1 MLTPR
6 EIEWNSEL
14 ASHSGL
20 IRDPGIPV
28 FLHICHESREFAL
41 QQYKLYNL
49 GPRQLYLHPVLDVV
63 LWIRY
68 YYKVPVGPLGSE
80 DAQRLLLHEP
90 EQIALVFKQVIS
102 VTLWNRSKKGGNV

>member
-28 FLHICHESREFAL
+28 LLHICHESREFAL
-41 QQYKLYNL
+41 QPYKLYNL

-68 YYKVPVGPLGSE
+68 YYTVPIELLVFGV
-80 DAQRLLLHEP
+80 DAQRLLHETGRM
-90 EQIALVFKQVIS
+90 IAVSKQVIS
-102 VTLWNRSKKGGNV
+102 VTLWNKIRKGGNV